1 MNKWGC
7 LSILTFFLLAAC
19 SPIAQPVTVD
29 PISALPPS
37 STPSLLLSPTPS
49 ATPTAT
55 SSPTITRTP
64 SPSPTSTPL
73 PSPTST
79 PLGGGSGVVSFQA
92 CRAWYDCDPLE
103 LSLVARQLTSS
114 NQPFLQW
121 FTEPDTYRHQLD
133 VVDPASGTTIT
144 ILDCPPE
151 NFYCNPMVLTG
162 SLQSDELIIAQHYQ
176 RQRYDGNQL
185 IDIYRVNTTSYEA
198 ERVDS
203 FGGYISQFHP
213 LPGRSTGLLSV
224 RGNDR
229 YGELL
234 LYDPLTLERILVLRR
249 KGQFYKSGLTPDPK
263 QFWFRR
269 TDFCETELV
278 TIDGLRAAR
287 IMNSDGVIGW
297 PDDENFLVFITDNNP
312 PYCTHN
318 GIAVANR
325 IGLTWKWITLA
336 RSDWAMLS
344 PDKKIIVYT
353 SNCNNNGCTRLM
365 VTDLDTNVSLT
376 LIESPARFSLDG
388 LNAVYSPD
396 GTKIFISIAKQI
408 WMFDSDF
415 SNGQVLFEAGQEMPD
430 IQWLSLN

>member
-7 LSILTFFLLAAC
+7 LSILMLLLLAAC
-19 SPIAQPVTVD
+19 SPIAQPVAED
-29 PISALPPS
+29 PISAVPPS
-37 STPSLLLSPTPS
+37 STPSLLPSPSPS
-49 ATPTAT
+49 ATPSAT

-73 PSPTST
+73 PSPTPT
-79 PLGGGSGVVSFQA
+79 PLGGGSGFVSFDA
-92 CRAWYDCDPLE
+92 CRAWYDCDRLE
-103 LSLVARQLTSS
+103 LSLIARQVANS
-114 NQPFLQW
+114 NQPFLKW
-121 FTEPDTYRHQLD
+121 FTEPDTYRQRLD
-133 VVDPASGTTIT
+133 VVDPASGTIKTLLECSPDNISCIPS
-144 ILDCPPE
+144 ILS
-151 NFYCNPMVLTG
+151 G
-162 SLQSDELIIAQHYQ
+162 SLQSDDLIIAQHYQ

-234 LYDPLTLERILVLRR
+234 LYDPLTLERTLVLRR
-249 KGQFYKSGLTPDPK
+249 KGQFYKSGLTPDPD

-269 TDFCETELV
+269 SDFCETELV
-278 TIDGLRAAR
+278 TIDGQRAAR

-297 PDDENFLVFITDNNP
+297 RDDENFLVFITDNNP

-325 IGLTWKWITLA
+325 IGLTGKWITLA
-336 RSDWAMLS
+336 RSDWAMMP
-344 PDKKIIVYT
+344 PDRKVIFFT
-353 SNCNNNGCTRLM
+353 SNCNNNGCTRLI
-365 VTDLDTNVSLT
+365 VTDLVTNVSLT
-376 LIESPARFSLDG
+376 LIESPARFSLNG
-388 LNAVYSPD
+388 LYAVYSPD
-396 GTKIFISIAKQI
+396 GTKIFMSIAKQI
-408 WMFDSDF
+408 WMFDSDL
-415 SNGQVLFEAGQEMPD
+415 SNGQLLFEAGPEMPD
-430 IQWLSLN
+430 IHWLSLN